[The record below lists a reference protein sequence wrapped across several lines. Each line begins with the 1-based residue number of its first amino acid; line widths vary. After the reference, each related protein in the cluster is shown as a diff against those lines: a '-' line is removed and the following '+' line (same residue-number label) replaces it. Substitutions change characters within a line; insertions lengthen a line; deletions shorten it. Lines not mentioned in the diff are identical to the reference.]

1 MMGRSGFTTPPPLA
15 NIIFEPPANPVTGGP
30 PANSV
35 AASAFGLL
43 YADASSTSSL
53 PLASSVTGTYNAS
66 GTQPNWTEMGGVG
79 LDIATVSQY
88 AQSGGNAT
96 SWGTR
101 YRVYAE
107 PGSGTPPPGVLY
119 AVDLLKSG
127 SPPLA
132 PAAVQLGGS
141 GATIASMTLCSHPAV
156 VFDNYSAAAQ
166 SWLLFHA
173 LGPDNNCGTL
183 DDQYVVVQLT
193 STTAFKPLAQV
204 EPVEALH
211 DNTGALTGYLAIS
224 HPTVCTTTSCTCPSN
239 PSYVSSNGQPVCP
252 PPLQQ
257 LDTGFAATTT
267 FSATLLGS
275 GNNVAGPNGADFLS
289 LGVSSANIWL
299 YWDSTQIAAVNLA
312 TGATTQLVPSPSIP
326 SLGTG
331 DSVTSRAVFDGTT
344 AYVGISNPH
353 THASDPFSRILQIN
367 LSTLAVTATVTDAA
381 ATAGITLVGVTSN
394 DLIYVVNDGSGIK
407 SIPKTS
413 PTAPTALKSLSG
425 TQKIDS
431 LMGIS
436 ASTAPAAF
444 LVGDTVYFTV
454 ADSSASG
461 TTGFAKQAFYFT
473 TTGTA
478 TSATAIA
485 NSVSAV
491 LGVVAPASIPTTGPY
506 ANAGAL
512 VLTGGIN
519 TATAGVPAFADG
531 PSNTQAT
538 LNLYSSN
545 PTAAPVVLGKIS
557 SKATGGTAGPLL
569 YPITGVALNDGPAQM
584 GMPAVLQL
592 IGKDGSGV
600 TAGVDL
606 AVFTTDGTTIPLT
619 EISGFDN

>member
-15 NIIFEPPANPVTGGP
+15 NIIFEPPSNPATGGP
-30 PANSV
+30 PATPV
-35 AASAFGLL
+35 AASPFGLL

-53 PLASSVTGTYNAS
+53 PLAPSVTGTYNAS
-66 GTQPNWTEMGGVG
+66 GTQANWTEMGGMG
-79 LDIATVSQY
+79 LDVASVSEY
-88 AQSGGNAT
+88 SQSGGNAT

-107 PGSGTPPPGVLY
+107 PGSGTPAPGLLY

-127 SPPLA
+127 SPPVA

-141 GATIASMTLCSHPAV
+141 GATIASMALCSQPAV

-173 LGPDNNCGTL
+173 LGPDRNCGTL
-183 DDQYVVVQLT
+183 DDQYVAVQLT
-193 STTAFKPLAQV
+193 SATAFKPLGQV
-204 EPVEALH
+204 EPVEGLH
-211 DNTGALTGYLAIS
+211 DATGAVTGYLAIS
-224 HPTVCTTTSCTCPSN
+224 HPAVCTSASCTCPSD
-239 PSYVSSNGQPVCP
+239 PTYTSSSGQPVCP
-252 PPLQQ
+252 VPLEK
-257 LDTGFAATTT
+257 LDTNFSLTTPAIPT
-267 FSATLLGS
+267 TLKGLGAS
-275 GNNVAGPNGADFLS
+275 YGGGDFLS
-289 LGVSSANIWL
+289 LGVSSGNIWL
-299 YWDSTQIAAVNLA
+299 FWDSTQIAGVNLT
-312 TGATTQLVPSPSIP
+312 TGVTTQLVPPSMFQ
-326 SLGTG
+326 TG
-331 DSVTSRAVFDGTT
+331 DIVTGRAVFDGTT
-344 AYVGISNPH
+344 AYIAINNSGS
-353 THASDPFSRILQIN
+353 AGSRILQIN
-367 LSTLAVTATVTDAA
+367 LSSNTVTATVPDAA
-381 ATAGITLVGVTSN
+381 ATSGITLVGVTSN

-407 SIPKTS
+407 SIPKTN
-413 PTAPTALKSLSG
+413 PTAPTALISLSG
-425 TQKIDS
+425 TQEIDS
-431 LMGIS
+431 AMGIS
-436 ASTAPAAF
+436 ASAAPLAF

-478 TSATAIA
+478 SSATAIA

-491 LGVVAPASIPTTGPY
+491 LGVVAPASIPTTGSY

-592 IGKDGSGV
+592 IGKEAGGS
-600 TAGVDL
+600 AAAVDL

-619 EISGFDN
+619 EVSGFNN